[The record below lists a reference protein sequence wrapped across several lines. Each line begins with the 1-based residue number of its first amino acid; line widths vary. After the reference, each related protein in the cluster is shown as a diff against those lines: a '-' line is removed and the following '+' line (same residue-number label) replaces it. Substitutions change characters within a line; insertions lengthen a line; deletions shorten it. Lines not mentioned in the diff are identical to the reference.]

1 LPPYTRRKRLKK
13 GSFGYFFDP
22 PTWARERDC
31 PVENEP
37 PGTDYDLAVQR
48 AKKILLPAFDSWLRG
63 GDDANTVGIGVV
75 IGTLDWMFHE
85 YRRTD
90 VGGEKIERRTTV
102 NHAMKTARA
111 AWNTI
116 SRAPSHVSAKEP
128 VREKGFAIN
137 FARNAAREF

>member
-1 LPPYTRRKRLKK
+1 
-13 GSFGYFFDP
+13 
-22 PTWARERDC
+22 
-31 PVENEP
+31 
-37 PGTDYDLAVQR
+37 
-48 AKKILLPAFDSWLRG
+48 
-63 GDDANTVGIGVV
+63 
-75 IGTLDWMFHE
+75 MFHE

-102 NHAMKTARA
+102 NHAMKTAWA